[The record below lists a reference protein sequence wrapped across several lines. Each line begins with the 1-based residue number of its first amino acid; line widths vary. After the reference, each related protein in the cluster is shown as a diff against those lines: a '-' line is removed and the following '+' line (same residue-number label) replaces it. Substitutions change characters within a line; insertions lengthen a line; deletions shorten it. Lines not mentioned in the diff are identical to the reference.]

1 MVNEQQ
7 TTLSTDD
14 HSLGWALCFEVSLGL
29 IALLCGYATDVWPA
43 EKLAW
48 PPSISTVILGLL
60 TALPPLFLMLGVR
73 RLPLRVVRDLTRI
86 VDQKVGPMFKGL
98 RVGELAMLSLAAGW
112 GEELL
117 FRGLIQAEIA
127 SSGGIVVGILVASV
141 VFALVHFISIAY
153 FIMAFVMSIYF
164 GWLFWQTESL
174 WVPVLAH
181 AGYDFL
187 MLLWMRWFA
196 DTSDLDGDDL
206 DGGDSGGGDSGGG
219 DSSGGDSSG
228 GDLSERELE
237 ASGSDTRGSDAGD
250 SVGSQSE
257 SSDERQNSNSAV
269 DP

>member
-1 MVNEQQ
+1 MPPGMPVARRRLGLAPGIVNGAGRWHISPPHRPPEMAYDEMVNEQQ

-141 VFALVHFISIAY
+141 VFALVH
-153 FIMAFVMSIYF
+153 
-164 GWLFWQTESL
+164 
-174 WVPVLAH
+174 
-181 AGYDFL
+181 
-187 MLLWMRWFA
+187 
-196 DTSDLDGDDL
+196 
-206 DGGDSGGGDSGGG
+206 
-219 DSSGGDSSG
+219 
-228 GDLSERELE
+228 
-237 ASGSDTRGSDAGD
+237 
-250 SVGSQSE
+250 
-257 SSDERQNSNSAV
+257 SNEFRFSH
-269 DP
+269 